1 MTAAEL
7 TFDSLDPVSVPV
19 KIPGRNLSLREI
31 SEVDHATYNAAMM
44 RLIDVKGVKKGADVS
59 VDVTPEMTEGM
70 AALDLMFLHL
80 CLFDGDQ
87 RAVTTDELKTWPHRI
102 VATLLKRAKDIS
114 GLGEKEDV
122 SKNGPSATTGPSA

>member
-7 TFDSLDPVSVPV
+7 TFDSLDPVSLPV
-19 KIPGRNLSLREI
+19 KIPGRNIVLREI

-44 RLIDVKGVKKGADVS
+44 RLIDVKGVKKGDDVK

-70 AALDLMFLHL
+70 AALDLMFLSL
-80 CLFDGDQ
+80 CLFDGDK
-87 RAVTTDELKTWPHRI
+87 RVTADELKTWPHRI
-102 VATLLKRAKDIS
+102 VSVLLKRAKEIS
-114 GLGEKEDV
+114 GMGEKEDV